1 MVYKQEPNRGLI
13 TKILVHLSATEL
25 TSNMENNNRN
35 IDFILSFGYA
45 AHERG
50 VLYVQYLYA
59 YSYIYFFW
67 IGSSTDNAAFEVIS

>member
-50 VLYVQYLYA
+50 FYMFNIYMLIHI
-59 YSYIYFFW
+59 YISF
-67 IGSSTDNAAFEVIS
+67 G